1 MFENKRILLKVSGE
15 ALMGDMQFGLDVKTV
30 TYIAN
35 EIKKVYSD
43 PMSWW
48 MSHEVQEARKKFCDQ
63 FARTSEKWCMEWK
76 REILKLAKG

>member
-35 EIKKVYSD
+35 EIKKVDNNS
-43 PMSWW
+43 
-48 MSHEVQEARKKFCDQ
+48 
-63 FARTSEKWCMEWK
+63 
-76 REILKLAKG
+76 